1 MVGAAPKYTKRQW
14 IARVAP
20 LIAHRWSVDQICKEA
35 DVSRKTY
42 YKYMN
47 LYGADADALVE
58 MKEEQALTEA
68 SNRATTIIDMG
79 YDYYIPKIKEA
90 MEREEEEGTTY
101 SASQL
106 LADALK
112 LVKTEGD
119 VNRLF
124 ASLNIEGDLNI
135 TQINMMENEAAQK
148 IMQII
153 ADYFDM
159 KDYNL
164 EDFENYMNR
173 KLDVIDV

>member
-1 MVGAAPKYTKRQW
+1 MVGAKAKYTKKGW

-20 LIAHRWSVDQICKEA
+20 LLAHQWKVDDICTEMG
-35 DVSRKTY
+35 VSRKTY
-42 YKYMN
+42 YKYMK
-47 LYGADADALVE
+47 LYGADTDALTDTD
-58 MKEEQALTEA
+58 EEKAMTEA
-68 SNRATTIIDMG
+68 STRAATIIDMG
-79 YDYYIPKIKEA
+79 YDYYIPRIKEA
-90 MEREEEEGTTY
+90 MEREENEGTEY

-135 TQINMMENEAAQK
+135 TQINMMENEAAEK

-153 ADYFDM
+153 SDYFEVNGLD
-159 KDYNL
+159 L
-164 EDFENYMNR
+164 EDFEMYMNR

>member
-1 MVGAAPKYTKRQW
+1 
-14 IARVAP
+14 
-20 LIAHRWSVDQICKEA
+20 
-35 DVSRKTY
+35 
-42 YKYMN
+42 
-47 LYGADADALVE
+47 
-58 MKEEQALTEA
+58 
-68 SNRATTIIDMG
+68 
-79 YDYYIPKIKEA
+79 